1 MLHKGRAYPFRA
13 PISSDAGQF
22 PKDFDA
28 PAPGIACASSKR
40 MAAADSSPTGVRTL
54 LIEHVA
60 RLMGV
65 SRRTVY
71 NRIREGRLETI
82 RTRGGSQRVVIR
94 SLEDIRREG
103 ERKRSARVPAAAA

>member
-1 MLHKGRAYPFRA
+1 MGRAYPVTRA
-13 PISSDAGQF
+13 PDEVERQFAGDFHQRGSGIVRASPDAMAVAAS
-22 PKDFDA
+22 FDQ
-28 PAPGIACASSKR
+28 
-40 MAAADSSPTGVRTL
+40 GVRTL

-71 NRIREGRLETI
+71 YRIRDGRLETI

-94 SLEDIRREG
+94 SLEAIRREG
-103 ERKRSARVPAAAA
+103 ERKRSAPRGPVAGA

>member
-1 MLHKGRAYPFRA
+1 MAVVALPVE
-13 PISSDAGQF
+13 
-22 PKDFDA
+22 
-28 PAPGIACASSKR
+28 GI
-40 MAAADSSPTGVRTL
+40 RTL

-71 NRIREGRLETI
+71 YRIREGRLETI

-94 SLEDIRREG
+94 SLEAIRREG
-103 ERKRSARVPAAAA
+103 ERKRSAARVPVAGA